1 MVGNVSHYVDAKGEL
16 LPEGSLR
23 QNTLRLSYVSSCL
36 GWVSLGV
43 FEALHEAPYETSEQF
58 ANKFE

>member
-1 MVGNVSHYVDAKGEL
+1 M
-16 LPEGSLR
+16 
-23 QNTLRLSYVSSCL
+23 LRLSYVRSCL

-58 ANKFE
+58 AIKFE

>member
-1 MVGNVSHYVDAKGEL
+1 MVGNVSYYADTEGEL
-16 LPEGSLR
+16 AA
-23 QNTLRLSYVSSCL
+23 NNMLRLSYVNSCL

-58 ANKFE
+58 AIKFE